1 MDATTELGK
10 AYVQIIPSAKG
21 ISGKITEA
29 LGGESASAGQAAGE
43 SWAQKLVSSAKKAL
57 AAAGLGKVM
66 LDTVKEG
73 AALEQALGGVE
84 TLFKDSAGKVIAA
97 ADNAFR
103 TAGVS
108 ANDYMEQVTS
118 FSATLLQGLGGDTDA
133 AARYADQAILQMA
146 DNANKMGT
154 SMEAIQNAY
163 QGFAKDNYTMLDNLK
178 LGYGGTQSEMAR
190 LINDSGVLG
199 DAVEVTADTVKD
211 VPFDQIIEAIG
222 VIQDQLGITGTTAK
236 EAAITLSG
244 SFASMKAAAS
254 NVLANLTLGREI
266 APALNGLMQTVSTFL
281 AGNLMPALG
290 NILSALPGAAATLV
304 TSLAASLQAR
314 APGLLQSGMELLQ
327 NIGDGLQAAVPELL
341 SKALPILLEFT
352 GSLRSHFGEFVD
364 VGVELIHN
372 LVNGLIDAIPDLLA
386 YIPDIVINIAGII
399 NDNAPKILACG
410 ADVVIALIAGIIGN
424 LPQIIASIPKI
435 VEAIV
440 SVVTAFNWVGLGQ
453 NIIQFLAD
461 GVTSLMQVIPE
472 LFRNFVNNAASI
484 VGNFGWGALGR
495 AIMTAL
501 GNGVSSL
508 ASLLP
513 NLAKSII
520 ANMKDFFLRG
530 GWDSIGRNIITGI
543 VSGIASAAGALFDS
557 LANLASSALNAAKN
571 ALGIHSPSTLF
582 RDEIGKQIPAGMALG
597 IEGGAPTVRRAL
609 QSLTFGLEAA
619 VPVRTAALPLG
630 NTPAL
635 AGGGFVQ
642 TNSFTFHIN
651 ESLTPAELTR
661 EAEDMAVRL
670 RWKLP

>member
-57 AAAGLGKVM
+57 AAAGLGKVL

-103 TAGVS
+103 TAGLS

-118 FSATLLQGLGGDTDA
+118 FSATLLQGLEGDTDA

-154 SMEAIQNAY
+154 GMEAIQNAY

-254 NVLANLTLGREI
+254 NVLANLTLGRDI

-290 NILSALPGAAATLV
+290 NILSALPDAAVTLV
-304 TSLAASLQAR
+304 TSLAASLQAQ

-327 NIGDGLQAAVPELL
+327 NIGDGLQAEVPELL

-440 SVVTAFNWVGLGQ
+440 SVVTAFNWIGLGQ

-461 GVTSLMQVIPE
+461 GVTSLIQVIPE

-484 VGNFGWGALGR
+484 VGNFGWGTLGR
-495 AIMTAL
+495 TIMTAM

-520 ANMKDFFLRG
+520 SNMKDFFLRG

-571 ALGIHSPSTLF
+571 ALGIHSPSALF

-651 ESLTPAELTR
+651 ESMTPAELTR